1 MCVKFIQFL
10 DYFKTILQLVLEKG
24 LLKDYSKKTFF
35 TLHLLSHVIKT
46 LFHVRKQLYQTRSVV
61 ILTPLIHP

>member
-1 MCVKFIQFL
+1 MCVKFIQFP

-24 LLKDYSKKTFF
+24 LLTSKKTFF